1 MKPKEPS
8 DAPLEEGPN
17 PPRINLLAMI
27 SLFIGI
33 GAPIGFCYIALKFFV
48 AYDMAPLLLIA
59 NLATATVG
67 AFCGHCARKQIRTR
81 RPHQNC
87 EVMGEVMA
95 GFGLLGCYVCIG
107 LALCLC
113 FLWLVSFGFLVGG
126 HTTRVPDLCY
136 MTCLQ

>member
-33 GAPIGFCYIALKFFV
+33 GAPIGFCYIVFEHGEVEPMMLH
-48 AYDMAPLLLIA
+48 LLLIA
-59 NLATATVG
+59 ILATAVVG
-67 AFCGHCARKQIRTR
+67 AFCGHCAREQIRTR

-126 HTTRVPDLCY
+126 HTTRVPDPCY
-136 MTCLQ
+136 MTRL